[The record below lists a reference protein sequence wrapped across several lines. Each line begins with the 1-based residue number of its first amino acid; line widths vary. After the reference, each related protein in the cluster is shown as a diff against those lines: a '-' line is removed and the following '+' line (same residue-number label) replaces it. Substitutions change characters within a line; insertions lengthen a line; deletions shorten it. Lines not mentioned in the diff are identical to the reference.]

1 MTLEISYADKKIRN
15 ICDSEAVALRRLPPN
30 VVKALMRRLTDLNS
44 ASNIMDVPLG
54 NPREIS
60 GDPPGEYRLYLVDG
74 YYLMFC
80 AVDLKMPINHKNK
93 VDWSRVSRLKLLR
106 IIKDDA

>member
-1 MTLEISYADKKIRN
+1 MALEISYADKKIRN

-30 VVKALMRRLTDLNS
+30 VVKALMHRLTDLNS

-60 GDPPGEYRLYLVDG
+60 GDPPGEYRLDLVDG
-74 YYLMFC
+74 YFLMFC
-80 AVDLKMPINHKNK
+80 AVDLNLPINDKNK
-93 VDWSRVSRLKLLR
+93 VDWTKVGRLKLLR